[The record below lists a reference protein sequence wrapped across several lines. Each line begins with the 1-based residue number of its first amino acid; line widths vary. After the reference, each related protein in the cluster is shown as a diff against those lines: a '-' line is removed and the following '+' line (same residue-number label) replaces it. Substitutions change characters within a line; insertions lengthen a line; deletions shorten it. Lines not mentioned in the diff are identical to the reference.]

1 MSSRRELTFAVAFGK
16 RRRQADDPQHTER
29 HTEPLGTIAR
39 VSRLMALAIRMAEL
53 VRTGAVRDYAELARL
68 GGVTRSRMT
77 QITHLLDLAPDIQEQ
92 LLFLDAAGKLT
103 ERTLR
108 EVVRHVSW
116 DIQREVFRRLAN
128 KAANDA

>member
-1 MSSRRELTFAVAFGK
+1 MSTRRELTFAVEFGK
-16 RRRQADDPQHTER
+16 RRRQADDRRFTER
-29 HTEPLGTIAR
+29 QTEPLETIPR
-39 VSRLMALAIRMAEL
+39 ISRLMALAIRMAEL

-92 LLFLDAAGKLT
+92 LIFLTTAGKLT

-108 EVVRHVSW
+108 EVVCHVDW
-116 DIQREVFRRLAN
+116 ERQREVFSGLTRQASGT
-128 KAANDA
+128 